1 MGKKSGPPPPDY
13 TAAAEKT
20 AASNN
25 QQILNQTYANRP
37 TETDAFG
44 NTTSWNT
51 QKVIDPSTGQAVTAW
66 SQNTTMAKPL
76 QDAINQQL
84 SIQSGRSDIANELM
98 GNVRQQM
105 LNGPV
110 DFSGMTQL
118 AQGAQAGNLQA
129 TTNPYGFGPR
139 QQNINTRAQQ
149 GPQLATGL
157 DYSNLQNVQGSGASR
172 DTAYNQL
179 MDQATSRLDPQ
190 WNQRQSQMESQLAN
204 QGITRGSA
212 AYDQA
217 MQQFGQQRND
227 AYNQAMMSAQ
237 TGATQQATANNAM
250 DMALRQQ
257 QAAEAG
263 NQANFYNT
271 AQGQMFG
278 FGSQAQ
284 QNQLAAQNAAFNQS
298 LAGSQYGL
306 QQQAQ
311 AFGQQQAAGA
321 QNFQQQQAAA
331 QYQNQLRQQ
340 QIAEAQQQQNWSLN
354 ALNALLTGQQVTN
367 PQFQNF
373 NQAQAGQGVDY
384 SGAANSQ
391 FQAAMQQQ
399 QMQNQA
405 MGQIV
410 GAVGGI
416 GGAMMGN
423 PAGLTGI
430 FGSDKRMKTDI
441 HRIRRDPR
449 GFNWYRFRFY
459 GESMP
464 RVGVMAQEVA
474 RVMPE
479 AVINRGGI
487 LHVDYGLLN

>member
-1 MGKKSGPPPPDY
+1 
-13 TAAAEKT
+13 
-20 AASNN
+20 
-25 QQILNQTYANRP
+25 
-37 TETDAFG
+37 
-44 NTTSWNT
+44 
-51 QKVIDPSTGQAVTAW
+51 
-66 SQNTTMAKPL
+66 
-76 QDAINQQL
+76 
-84 SIQSGRSDIANELM
+84 
-98 GNVRQQM
+98 
-105 LNGPV
+105 
-110 DFSGMTQL
+110 
-118 AQGAQAGNLQA
+118 
-129 TTNPYGFGPR
+129 
-139 QQNINTRAQQ
+139 
-149 GPQLATGL
+149 
-157 DYSNLQNVQGSGASR
+157 
-172 DTAYNQL
+172 

-190 WNQRQSQMESQLAN
+190 WNQRQSQMETQLAN

-217 MQQFGQQRND
+217 MQQFGQQRTD

-237 TGATQQATANNAM
+237 TGATQQASQNNAM
-250 DMALRQQ
+250 DLALRQQ

-354 ALNALLTGQQVTN
+354 ALNALLTGQQVSN
-367 PQFQNF
+367 PNFQNF

-405 MGQIV
+405 TGQLV
-410 GAVGGI
+410 QGLGSMAGT
-416 GGAMMGN
+416 AMM
-423 PAGLTGI
+423 
-430 FGSDKRMKTDI
+430 FSDRRIKTDI
-441 HRIRRDPR
+441 KRVGRHCR
-449 GFNWYRFRFY
+449 GFGIYEFRFIGGRGRY
-459 GESMP
+459 
-464 RVGVMAQEVA
+464 RGVIAQEVA

-479 AVINRGGI
+479 AVINRGGV
-487 LHVDYGLLN
+487 LMVDYGMLNERGNHHGNSDASGAPAGCEGGTRWHGAGSRCDPWRHAATGYARAAIRRAGNAGHAR